1 MSAEQLSRD
10 EVVAFLGGQPG
21 TPEGLEALSGGAW
34 SSAWAYRAG
43 GEELVVRFGPEV
55 SWYEADRMAMAF
67 AGPDLPVPEVR
78 EVGTTPSGRAYA
90 ISVRHHGRFLEDTP
104 VEQAGAIAPALT
116 RLLVALYR
124 VPAGP
129 DTPVVWHQGAASTAS
144 WREFLLDGL
153 VDDPGKLVHGWS
165 AALAG
170 DQELAALSAAVT
182 ERVRTLVEA
191 CPERRDLVHGDLLHG
206 NVLVSPDAR
215 RVEAVLSWKCS
226 VRGDFLFDAAW
237 CSFWA
242 HSTRGSPP
250 PTPCP
255 RCSGHRACR
264 PSAAPSATLRSVTTA
279 TSCTSASPIW
289 DGTYG
294 PGTRL
299 ISPLRPGGSPRSSS
313 AARCLWHRPGHPLEP
328 DRPAR
333 SGRQPG
339 CHA

>member
-1 MSAEQLSRD
+1 VVSAGRPGRE
-10 EVVAFLGGQPG
+10 EVVAFLAGRPG
-21 TPEGLEALSGGAW
+21 APRDVEPLAGGAW

-78 EVGTTPSGRAYA
+78 EVGTTASGRAYA
-90 ISVRHHGRFLEDTP
+90 VSVRHHGRFLEDTP

-116 RLLVALYR
+116 RLLVALFR

-129 DTPVVWHQGAASTAS
+129 DAPVVWHQGSEPAGSAPAGS
-144 WREFLLDGL
+144 WREFLLAGL

-170 DQELAALSAAVT
+170 DRELAVLAAAAAG
-182 ERVRTLVEA
+182 RVRALVDA
-191 CPERRDLVHGDLLHG
+191 CPERRDLVHGDQLHG
-206 NVLVSPDAR
+206 NVLVSLDAR

-242 HSTRGSPP
+242 PP
-250 PTPCP
+250 FHPGIAAADPL
-255 RCSGHRACR
+255 SAVLRAPDVR
-264 PSAAPSATLRSVTTA
+264 AEPGALRDA
-279 TSCTSASPIW
+279 
-289 DGTYG
+289 
-294 PGTRL
+294 
-299 ISPLRPGGSPRSSS
+299 
-313 AARCLWHRPGHPLEP
+313 AARHHCYELHIGFTHLGWNVWTGDQANLAATARRLAEVLERGPLP
-328 DRPAR
+328 MT
-333 SGRQPG
+333 GV
-339 CHA
+339 